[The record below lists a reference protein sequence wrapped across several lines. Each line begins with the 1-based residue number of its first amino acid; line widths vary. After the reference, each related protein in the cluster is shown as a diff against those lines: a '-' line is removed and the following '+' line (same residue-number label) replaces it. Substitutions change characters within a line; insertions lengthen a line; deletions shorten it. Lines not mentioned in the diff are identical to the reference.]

1 MRQHLPFQ
9 FTVAMKRKQIAIT
22 RAHVLSKIL
31 LAREASIFAKP
42 LAREPIILARQTGP
56 AHTDSPARGHQNWPR
71 ATGLEADW
79 SPAYAT

>member
-1 MRQHLPFQ
+1 MRQHLTFQ

-22 RAHVLSKIL
+22 RAHVLSKNL

-56 AHTDSPARGHQNWPR
+56 AHTEFTSPGPPKLAPGNRARG
-71 ATGLEADW
+71 
-79 SPAYAT
+79 